1 VVIFGQHVLPDSMFW
16 RDDRCPAGRHGG
28 PSSRPRGWQGEGR
41 RERAPVPRRGLT
53 WTCESRRKCRSHFLR
68 SVLALAG
75 LYGWSA
81 RGLGCG
87 DRVWAGQG
95 CSGKG
100 GSQAALA
107 GDDPDGKRARG
118 YLGEK
123 LLDDGM
129 VAAVFLGLEPS

>member
-1 VVIFGQHVLPDSMFW
+1 MTDARPGGT
-16 RDDRCPAGRHGG
+16 AGRHQD
-28 PSSRPRGWQGEGR
+28 RGT
-41 RERAPVPRRGLT
+41 ARRGTPGKGTGATAWAHLDLRV
-53 WTCESRRKCRSHFLR
+53 RRQCRSHFLR
-68 SVLALAG
+68 NVLALAG

-81 RGLGCG
+81 RALGCG

-129 VAAVFLGLEPS
+129 VAAVFLGLELSSAPCGSAMRRLAVIGK

>member
-1 VVIFGQHVLPDSMFW
+1 MPGRAARRAVIKTAGM
-16 RDDRCPAGRHGG
+16 AGRGTSGKGTGATAWAHLDL
-28 PSSRPRGWQGEGR
+28 R
-41 RERAPVPRRGLT
+41 V
-53 WTCESRRKCRSHFLR
+53 RRKCRSHFLR